1 MGSGGPSLSAVGLA
15 LEPERKVMT
24 MKFEQLPR
32 ESNKAFA
39 AFRTYLEMG
48 PQRSLVAV
56 GRKLGKSGAL
66 LERWSRRFDWRG
78 RVQAHATHYAA
89 IEREATEVLTRSKAT
104 QWVKRHE
111 EHRDEEWALRGELIV
126 AGRAALTKFKDRAK
140 GATLGDVAR
149 ALDLASKLGRL
160 ASGMPTDRTEVTGE
174 DGGPI
179 RVELTVALN
188 RVYGE
193 PLAGEVAGPPA
204 IVDVEAT
211 PVPPAQLTGKVP

>member
-1 MGSGGPSLSAVGLA
+1 MPL
-15 LEPERKVMT
+15 M
-24 MKFEQLPR
+24 FEQQPR
-32 ESNKAFA
+32 ESARAFA
-39 AFRTYLEMG
+39 AFAPYLGMG

-56 GRKLGKSGAL
+56 GRKLGKSGTV
-66 LERWSRRFDWRG
+66 LERWSRRFDWQA
-78 RVQAHATHYAA
+78 RVQAHAAHYAA
-89 IEREATEVLTRSKAT
+89 VEREATEVLTRSKAT

-111 EHRDEEWALRGELIV
+111 EHRDEEWALRGELIA
-126 AGRAALTKFKDRAK
+126 AGRAVLTKFKDGAK

-160 ASGMPTDRTEVTGE
+160 ASGMPTDRTEMTGD

-179 RVELTVALN
+179 RIELTVALN
-188 RVYGE
+188 RIYGE